1 MAKKPK
7 RTDENSEGKQSS
19 GKAFKGVTKS
29 PGTPNKSSP
38 RSASTGKFVVK
49 QSNKMGFLSGKNQVA
64 SSTLS
69 SRGSNPLVRVH
80 SQSDTTSR
88 ETAEDIVSVHK
99 FEPDRGVAVLE
110 FNSERVRYTRERT
123 AEQVYAIADYL
134 RARRGFS
141 SDQEMAEVLGVH
153 RTRLIAWK
161 QGTELPNAVNSQ
173 LLSHLAVVVQ
183 ELEEF
188 LDPDVIPDWLL
199 TEQYTLAGRTPVDA
213 LRAGQL
219 AEVLQTANA
228 TEHGAYI

>member
-1 MAKKPK
+1 MTKKSK
-7 RTDENSEGKQSS
+7 GTSANSKGKKSSKQSFKGAAKLS
-19 GKAFKGVTKS
+19 GKSTKS
-29 PGTPNKSSP
+29 A
-38 RSASTGKFVVK
+38 RTGKFVLTRSSQTGLFK
-49 QSNKMGFLSGKNQVA
+49 GKAGHVSA
-64 SSTLS
+64 SSLS
-69 SRGSNPLVRVH
+69 SGRSDAAGTMLPQSVSTQRG
-80 SQSDTTSR
+80 Q
-88 ETAEDIVSVHK
+88 AEYSVSVHN
-99 FEPDRGVAVLE
+99 FEPERGTAVLE

-123 AEQVYAIADYL
+123 AEQVFAIADYL

-141 SDQEMAEVLGVH
+141 TDQEMAEVLGVH
-153 RTRLIAWK
+153 RSRLIAWK
-161 QGTELPNAVNSQ
+161 QGLELPNAANSQ

-199 TEQYTLAGRTPVDA
+199 TEQYTLAGRTPVDV